1 MYNLYKGVYSMA
13 KIEVKVCLGTTC
25 FVMGGSNLQ
34 ELNDIIPQK
43 YGDKVEVSAANCL
56 GLCSINWEYSK
67 APYVKVDEE
76 VVSEAT
82 VEKVLEVIDR
92 KFG

>member
-1 MYNLYKGVYSMA
+1 MA

-34 ELNDIIPQK
+34 ELNDIIPQR
-43 YGDKVEVSAANCL
+43 YGDKVEVSGSNCL
-56 GLCSINWEYSK
+56 NLCSIHWEYSK

-76 VVSEAT
+76 VVTEAT

-92 KFG
+92 KLGNN